1 MGIYLKGDNTMNK
14 YSELRQRQQQEFN
27 ALPLG
32 FAFSQKQFGEMMEEW
47 GLDPE
52 KDLDKI
58 YRLPGGGYVQKKDA
72 DLLHQT
78 TERHSAEMAA
88 AIAEDKTGEGFIYEM
103 FFCELDN
110 HEYGYTGDSENTLY
124 ALGYTMRQ
132 VMADKRLLRGF
143 EKACRAILE
152 RE

>member
-1 MGIYLKGDNTMNK
+1 MNR
-14 YSELRQRQQQEFN
+14 YAELRHRQQEEFN

-32 FAFSQKQFGEMMEEW
+32 FAFSQKQFDEMMQGW
-47 GLDPE
+47 SLDPE

-58 YRLPGGGYVQKKDA
+58 LRIPGGGYVQKKDA

-78 TERHSAEMAA
+78 TERHNKEMEA

-143 EKACRAILE
+143 EKACRAILK

>member
-1 MGIYLKGDNTMNK
+1 
-14 YSELRQRQQQEFN
+14 
-27 ALPLG
+27 
-32 FAFSQKQFGEMMEEW
+32 
-47 GLDPE
+47 
-52 KDLDKI
+52 
-58 YRLPGGGYVQKKDA
+58 
-72 DLLHQT
+72 
-78 TERHSAEMAA
+78 MAA

-152 RE
+152 RG

>member
-58 YRLPGGGYVQKKDA
+58 YRLPGGGYVQKKAA

-152 RE
+152 RG